1 MEKCIDIAKMYWG
14 KLTTASKVVFVICTL
29 VTIRNLCS
37 SKSIPDFFFNTYLL
51 HYSICHSDRN
61 NADNLKKKKESYIY
75 KNPFSYR

>member
-37 SKSIPDFFFNTYLL
+37 SKSIPDFFQYLFPAL
-51 HYSICHSDRN
+51 FYMS
-61 NADNLKKKKESYIY
+61 
-75 KNPFSYR
+75 F